1 MCVVLLMSTL
11 LGCGKSGPKALP
23 VTGKVTCQGKP
34 VSAAS
39 IRFSNPQ
46 AGVDLLAKLD
56 ADGKYAVVTA
66 NGPGLPEGTYQVAI
80 VPDVKNAPV
89 GTFGTP
95 PAINRPDIPEK
106 YRSPT
111 TSELS
116 VTVKSAAADFNV
128 DMRPNP

>member
-1 MCVVLLMSTL
+1 MYVVVAMLTL

-23 VTGKVTCQGKP
+23 VAGKVAFQGKP

-56 ADGKYAVVTA
+56 ADGKYTVATA
-66 NGPGLPEGTYQVAI
+66 TGPGLPEGIYQVAI
-80 VPDVKNAPV
+80 MPDVKGAPV

-95 PAINRPDIPEK
+95 PIINRPDIPEK
-106 YRSPT
+106 YRSPA
-111 TSELS
+111 TSGLTI
-116 VTVKSAAADFNV
+116 TVKPGADFDV
-128 DMRPNP
+128 KL